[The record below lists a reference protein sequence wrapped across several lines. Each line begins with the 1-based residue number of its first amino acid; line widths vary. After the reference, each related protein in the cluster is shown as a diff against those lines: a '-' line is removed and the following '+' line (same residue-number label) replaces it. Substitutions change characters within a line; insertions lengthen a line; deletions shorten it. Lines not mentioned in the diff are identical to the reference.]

1 MLNSP
6 LLKKYCGGAA
16 KKKGLWANIHAK
28 RKRGEKPAKPGD
40 KDYPTEQALKDSQGP
55 DKRVTWKY
63 GDGTYSGE
71 LIPSKETSTY
81 RYARTENGKIKA
93 LPKNKK

>member
-6 LLKKYCGGAA
+6 LLKKYCGAA

-28 RKRGEKPAKPGD
+28 RKRGESPAEPGD
-40 KDYPTEQALKDSQGP
+40 KDYPTEKALKESQGA

-71 LIPSKETSTY
+71 LIPSKETSTH
-81 RYARTENGKIKA
+81 RFARTENGKIKV
-93 LPKNKK
+93 LPKKKK